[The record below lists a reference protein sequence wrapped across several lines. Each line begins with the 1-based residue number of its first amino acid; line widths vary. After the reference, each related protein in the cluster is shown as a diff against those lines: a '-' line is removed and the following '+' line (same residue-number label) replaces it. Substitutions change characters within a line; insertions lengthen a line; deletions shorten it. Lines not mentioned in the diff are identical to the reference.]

1 VLFGL
6 PGKVKDALGF
16 GKKVAGGIADGM
28 TKELEVKSPS
38 RVMIRI
44 GDNVME
50 GLAIGIRDNAK
61 PFQTADKM
69 TSDLIGG
76 IQETLMKLPNLVGNI
91 SEFSP
96 TITPVLD
103 LTGVQKD
110 AKAISTFMGNQQVTA
125 GLSLDQAQAISF
137 VQNSQN
143 GSDSQ
148 TDQQPGTTN
157 IVFNQTNNSPEA
169 LTTSDIYRQ
178 TRSQLATAKIKLG
191 VPG

>member
-1 VLFGL
+1 
-6 PGKVKDALGF
+6 
-16 GKKVAGGIADGM
+16 
-28 TKELEVKSPS
+28 
-38 RVMIRI
+38 
-44 GDNVME
+44 
-50 GLAIGIRDNAK
+50 
-61 PFQTADKM
+61 
-69 TSDLIGG
+69 
-76 IQETLMKLPNLVGNI
+76 MKLPNLVGNI

-148 TDQQPGTTN
+148 TTSEPAITN
-157 IVFNQTNNSPEA
+157 LIFNQTNNSPEA
-169 LTTSDIYRQ
+169 LSTNEIYRQ
-178 TRSQLATAKIKLG
+178 TRSMFALTKLELG
-191 VPG
+191 IP